1 MSRVARHE
9 CVRRAIWLVLH
20 LLALMLVAPALP
32 AGAQQNGEEMTNPVL
47 GDAAAI
53 KAGEKIFRSRCVG
66 CHWAPK
72 RGPDLFRTEISD
84 EKFLE
89 TVIGGRTGG
98 RAPMPPFGY
107 VLTPDDVWNVHAF
120 VMSRDGL

>member
-1 MSRVARHE
+1 MARHE
-9 CVRRAIWLVLH
+9 CARRATWLVLPM
-20 LLALMLVAPALP
+20 LVLMLVAPASP
-32 AGAQQNGEEMTNPVL
+32 AGAQQDGGEMTNPVL
-47 GDAAAI
+47 GDPAAI
-53 KAGEKIFRSRCVG
+53 KAGEKVFRSRCVG
-66 CHWAPK
+66 CHWTPK

-84 EKFLE
+84 EEFLE
-89 TVIGGRTGG
+89 TVIGGGTGG

>member
-1 MSRVARHE
+1 MARHGAI
-9 CVRRAIWLVLH
+9 RRAAGLVLP
-20 LLALMLVAPALP
+20 LLVPMLVAPALP
-32 AGAQQNGEEMTNPVL
+32 AGAQQDGEEMTNPVL
-47 GDAAAI
+47 DDPAAI
-53 KAGEKIFRSRCVG
+53 EAGEKIFRSRCVG

-72 RGPDLFRTEISD
+72 RGPDLFRTEISG

-107 VLTPDDVWNVHAF
+107 ILTPDDVWNVHAF